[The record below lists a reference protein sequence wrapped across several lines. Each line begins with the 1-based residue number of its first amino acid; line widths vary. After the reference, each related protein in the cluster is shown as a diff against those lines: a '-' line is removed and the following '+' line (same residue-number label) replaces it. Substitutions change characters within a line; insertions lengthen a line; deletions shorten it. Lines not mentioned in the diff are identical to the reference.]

1 MMDRDSGRSQGGSP
15 HLGDGRPPEGI
26 VVCFFTRRR
35 LQPIDPVNP
44 EPVSDDAAGTGVKE
58 AAVPP
63 GAPTVPSPGDRNAW
77 QTGAIAL
84 LSLALIWAYSWA
96 LSQTIRALMDVRIV
110 TLF

>member
-1 MMDRDSGRSQGGSP
+1 MMDRDSGRPQGGSP
-15 HLGDGRPPEGI
+15 QLGDGRLPEGI

-35 LQPIDPVNP
+35 LQPIDPVNS
-44 EPVSDDAAGTGVKE
+44 EPVSDDAAGTGVEE
-58 AAVPP
+58 AAAAP
-63 GAPTVPSPGDRNAW
+63 GAPTGPSLGERNAW

-96 LSQTIRALMDVRIV
+96 LSQMLRALMDVRIL

>member
-1 MMDRDSGRSQGGSP
+1 MMDHDSGRSQGGTLHP
-15 HLGDGRPPEGI
+15 GDGRSLEGV

-35 LQPIDPVNP
+35 LQPIDPVNS
-44 EPVSDDAAGTGVKE
+44 EPVSDDAAGTGVEE
-58 AAVPP
+58 AAAAP
-63 GAPTVPSPGDRNAW
+63 GAPTGPSLRERNAW

-96 LSQTIRALMDVRIV
+96 LSQTLRALMDVRIV